1 MASCP
6 SLSDLLHLI
15 WSSLGPSRKCSA
27 FEKQLLI
34 GWSGCVKSWAGG
46 TPLLCGLT
54 GDPRVPGSCSI
65 TCVSISG
72 EEQECLG
79 HWVLGLRSSGHDLEV
94 QASVPPTSHQQGL
107 SHTATP
113 GCNGWGWM
121 EPPVFLVVICCCL
134 VANLCPTLCDPVDCI
149 TPGFLILN
157 CLPEFA
163 QTHVHWVCDAIQ
175 LSHPL
180 LPLLLLP
187 CLSQHRGLL
196 QWVSSS
202 HYVTKG
208 LEL

>member
-1 MASCP
+1 MSFSVWLTSLNMIISRSIQKMQCLWKAASHWLVRLCEV
-6 SLSDLLHLI
+6 
-15 WSSLGPSRKCSA
+15 LGRWNPLA
-27 FEKQLLI
+27 L
-34 GWSGCVKSWAGG
+34 WAHRR
-46 TPLLCGLT
+46 
-54 GDPRVPGSCSI
+54 PRVPGSCSI

-72 EEQECLG
+72 EEQEDLG
-79 HWVLGLRSSGHDLEV
+79 PWVLGLRSSGHDLEV

-113 GCNGWGWM
+113 GCKGWGWM

-134 VANLCPTLCDPVDCI
+134 VANLCPTLCDPMDCI

-175 LSHPL
+175 PSHPL

-187 CLSQHRGLL
+187 CLSQHQGLL